1 MEVMRILIGY
11 DGSDCSDAALNDL
24 KDAGMPEEA
33 EVLVMSVAD
42 VFLPP
47 PINEEVDNTFPMF
60 VPDGVRRAHERA
72 QAKLRQAEAMAR
84 LASERVKANFPEWR
98 VTHEAVAE
106 SPAWALISKAE
117 SWNADLIVVGAQGH
131 TVLGGRLILG
141 SVSQRV
147 LYEAGCS
154 VRIAR
159 SSSRATDS
167 PLRLVVGVDNSA
179 YGNAAVD
186 AVLQRQWPAGTQV
199 RLLTVVDT
207 VMSVAPDPATPAIPK
222 WIEVDDEENWDP
234 VRDIFKPSVDKL
246 HSVGLDAAVTIRR
259 GNPKDEIVEE
269 AQSWGAHCVF
279 VGAKGMRGVDRLL
292 MGSVSS
298 AVSARA
304 HCSVEVVR
312 VKAKYGDNS

>member
-1 MEVMRILIGY
+1 MRILIGY
-11 DGSDCSDAALNDL
+11 DGSDCADAALANL

-47 PINEEVDNTFPMF
+47 PINEEVDNTFPMY
-60 VPDGVRRAHERA
+60 VPEGVRRAHERA

-84 LASERVKANFPEWR
+84 LASERVKANFAGWR

-147 LYEAGCS
+147 VYEAGCS

-159 SSSRATDS
+159 SGSRETDS
-167 PLRLVVGVDNSA
+167 PLRLIVGVDNSA
-179 YGNAAVD
+179 FGNAAVD
-186 AVLQRQWPAGTQV
+186 AVFRRQWPAGTQV

-207 VMSVAPDPATPAIPK
+207 VMAVTSDSYMSSDIK
-222 WIEVDDEENWDP
+222 WIEVDDEEGWDQ

-246 HSVGLDAAVTIRR
+246 RSVGLDAAVMIRR

-269 AQSWGAHCVF
+269 AQSWRAHSVF

-312 VKAKYGDNS
+312 GKAEHGGKS